1 MIMTYM
7 NPRYVRQSRIA
18 NLSTLEQFQ
27 LFNEIQRA
35 KRYIRIEATM
45 DLAKHERKKAKSL
58 TNPNLGAKLDVYA

>member
-27 LFNEIQRA
+27 LYNEIQRA
-35 KRYIRIEATM
+35 KRDIRIEATM
-45 DLAKHERKKAKSL
+45 DLAKHERKKAKS
-58 TNPNLGAKLDVYA
+58 

>member
-27 LFNEIQRA
+27 LYNEIQHA
-35 KRYIRIEATM
+35 KREIRIEATL
-45 DLAKHERKKAKSL
+45 DLAKHERKKAKS
-58 TNPNLGAKLDVYA
+58 TNPNLGAKLDIYG